1 MLSRRPRPSA
11 AARTAI
17 GAPND
22 NQRPPTAPF
31 IGIERGPSRPTALTP
46 CSNPKAAPRRW
57 IRDKVNADMV
67 SFVQSR
73 SPRGEATLDM
83 DATLVETHKQQAL
96 YSYRKYRA
104 YQPLTVY
111 WAEAEV
117 IVHSEF
123 RDGNVPAGY
132 QQLRVFTEALEY
144 LSCGV
149 DRVRLRSDAAGYE
162 HELLRYCA
170 EGRDE
175 RFGVIEF
182 AVGVDVTPEF
192 RRVVCGVAEQ
202 DWRPLF
208 RRLGSTWVETGQQW
222 AEVNFV
228 PNWIGHSKK
237 SPEYRFIAIREP
249 LREQP
254 LPGLQAQLEL
264 LPFPAMRMAGGAWH
278 KVSGVVTNR
287 ELAGDEV
294 VRWYRQRCGKGKQ
307 VHSVLKSDLAARRL
321 PSGLFG
327 ANAAWWA
334 IAVLAF
340 NLSSAMKRL
349 VLGGQWVSKRLKAV
363 RFALIAL
370 PGRVMRRARRL
381 IIRLARGHPSYELL
395 IRARQRILALS
406 AEPVPSISG
415 PVCASVEGDSARSP
429 RLGHALFGLRTA
441 IYGVGPLPILAK
453 TPAKALPTP
462 ESTPEHGRKH
472 TNAAPT
478 MLDGEFGSSSR
489 KTTSGCLRVVP
500 CTLCPATARHH
511 RLAADLMSA
520 RPVNSP
526 PLKNRSRT

>member
-1 MLSRRPRPSA
+1 MKQGVLPIQYEQEKSSKGMTSLSGLVTYLELMHAAGLRSSIERHVGLRGGGQGWTDSQVVNSLILLNLAGGESVSDLDVLEKDAGFYRVLREVESYGMRRRERRALESRWRGERRRSVPSESA
-11 AARTAI
+11 VFRYLEGFHNADEEASRQAHRAFI
-17 GAPND
+17 PAPN
-22 NQRPPTAPF
+22 Q
-31 IGIERGPSRPTALTP
+31 ALEGLY
-46 CSNPKAAPRRW
+46 
-57 IRDKVNADMV
+57 KVNADMV

-149 DRVRLRSDAAGYE
+149 DKVRLRSDAAGYE

-192 RRVVCGVAEQ
+192 RRAVYGVAEQ
-202 DWRPLF
+202 DWRPLY

-222 AEVNFV
+222 AELNFV

-254 LPGLQAQLEL
+254 LPGLEAQLEL

-278 KVSGVVTNR
+278 KVSGLVTNR

-294 VRWYRQRCGKGKQ
+294 VRWYRQRCGGGEQ
-307 VHSVLKSDLAARRL
+307 VHSVLKSDLAGGRL

-370 PGRVMRRARRL
+370 PGRVMWHARRL
-381 IIRLARGHPSYELL
+381 IIRLARDHPSYELL
-395 IRARQRILALS
+395 LRARQRILALS
-406 AEPVPSISG
+406 AEPYR
-415 PVCASVEGDSARSP
+415 A
-429 RLGHALFGLRTA
+429 
-441 IYGVGPLPILAK
+441 
-453 TPAKALPTP
+453 
-462 ESTPEHGRKH
+462 
-472 TNAAPT
+472 
-478 MLDGEFGSSSR
+478 
-489 KTTSGCLRVVP
+489 
-500 CTLCPATARHH
+500 
-511 RLAADLMSA
+511 
-520 RPVNSP
+520 
-526 PLKNRSRT
+526 